1 MSVWMEKA
9 RQLVMMKAKYAT
21 ASAIATA
28 VDYTL
33 YLMLVDRVFSP
44 APSNVIS
51 YTCGVL
57 VNFVLQR
64 FFVFEL
70 QRRAS
75 HAFLLAMLV
84 SLGGMAISTGIVAGL
99 SMLAFLH
106 STSLLQT
113 LRHRHCIFYNFYF
126 KRYVFEK
133 AFCVSY

>member
-70 QRRAS
+70 QRRAF

-99 SMLAFLH
+99 SMLAFFAQHQFITKLCA
-106 STSLLQT
+106 TG
-113 LRHRHCIFYNFYF
+113 IVFFYNFYF

-133 AFCVSY
+133 RFV

>member
-1 MSVWMEKA
+1 MNVWVQKA
-9 RQLVMMKAKYAT
+9 RQLVLMKAKYAT

-33 YLMLVDRVFSP
+33 YLLLVDRVFSP
-44 APSNVIS
+44 APSNIIS
-51 YTCGVL
+51 YACGVL

-70 QRRAS
+70 QRRVS

-99 SMLAFLH
+99 STLAFFAKHQFVTKLCA
-106 STSLLQT
+106 TG
-113 LRHRHCIFYNFYF
+113 IVFFYNFYF
-126 KRYVFEK
+126 KRFVFEK
-133 AFCVSY
+133 RFI